1 MALEASTD
9 IAATECAHAANR
21 RAIEARSNMTHRQR
35 FIAASTSYL
44 ARVFRRSC
52 AQQLRMLDP
61 SRSKTSHRKRGLRP
75 KAPSGRRSGRSV
87 FYPRCNDLR
96 RGGGSW
102 TVFLHEQKGCPPPVN
117 ERGKRAR
124 RLLRLKYHALP
135 QADKERLDRLAGIA
149 AAARKSGVK
158 NIRKRHKV
166 APKQAASLKIRS
178 CDSCDS
184 CVLKQDLVFKRR
196 QVTQPYG
203 IIPSR
208 LIDDQHTVVSRRWVC
223 CTLHSS
229 FLSLEVLPMKRP
241 WQSLALEDAVERVE
255 PAPQPSSD
263 GSDAALA
270 LALAHVPAPQGAETS
285 GLELQMAL
293 VTKEAKKKVQEEQAH
308 EKALEARLARM
319 SMAIHEGHEGQTLA
333 LAAVEGLLP
342 NPQHA
347 DNRLQNALTVPVPAE
362 HAGKELEQL
371 GLWGLRA
378 DVQASRSSMSLD
390 TATPAMYMAPLLL
403 ARVMRRQ
410 APWEGAPFS
419 DSTGLTE
426 EWETKHS
433 IVSQPFPSPM
443 ADRPGGEDGAG
454 QQLQL
459 ELDGQRGQAAAAPK
473 NQAKAKAKARAIK
486 VNRSPCWM
494 AGRCVCKAQAAGK
507 MRALRAAK
515 FTRALKSMI
524 SADKNKYKELL
535 SKGYVVL
542 AVSCSHRRVAE
553 QPDPLQ
559 NKPMDDTPNV
569 HYFHVSFLFGGIQQ
583 LDMVC
588 LEMQTAHCGGAMQEK
603 PCGLEAVPLP
613 GGSSF
618 ASGRDG
624 NDLEQPD
631 SNPEAWVSLPRTL
644 HLQVGPIACFHLRH
658 EMLERSL
665 SHLLI
670 L

>member
-1 MALEASTD
+1 M
-9 IAATECAHAANR
+9 
-21 RAIEARSNMTHRQR
+21 
-35 FIAASTSYL
+35 
-44 ARVFRRSC
+44 
-52 AQQLRMLDP
+52 
-61 SRSKTSHRKRGLRP
+61 
-75 KAPSGRRSGRSV
+75 
-87 FYPRCNDLR
+87 
-96 RGGGSW
+96 
-102 TVFLHEQKGCPPPVN
+102 
-117 ERGKRAR
+117 
-124 RLLRLKYHALP
+124 
-135 QADKERLDRLAGIA
+135 
-149 AAARKSGVK
+149 
-158 NIRKRHKV
+158 
-166 APKQAASLKIRS
+166 
-178 CDSCDS
+178 
-184 CVLKQDLVFKRR
+184 
-196 QVTQPYG
+196 
-203 IIPSR
+203 
-208 LIDDQHTVVSRRWVC
+208 
-223 CTLHSS
+223 
-229 FLSLEVLPMKRP
+229 
-241 WQSLALEDAVERVE
+241 
-255 PAPQPSSD
+255 
-263 GSDAALA
+263 
-270 LALAHVPAPQGAETS
+270 
-285 GLELQMAL
+285 
-293 VTKEAKKKVQEEQAH
+293 
-308 EKALEARLARM
+308 EARLARM

-569 HYFHVSFLFGGIQQ
+569 HYFHVSFSSVAYNSSTWFAWKCRPPIVVGPCKRSQADLKLF
-583 LDMVC
+583 LC
-588 LEMQTAHCGGAMQEK
+588 LV
-603 PCGLEAVPLP
+603 AVPLP
-613 GGSSF
+613 VAAMATIWNNPTAIQRHGCPC
-618 ASGRDG
+618 
-624 NDLEQPD
+624 LEPCT
-631 SNPEAWVSLPRTL
+631 SRLAP
-644 HLQVGPIACFHLRH
+644 
-658 EMLERSL
+658 
-665 SHLLI
+665 SHAFI
-670 L
+670 CATRCWSAPCHIY